1 MYRENG
7 MIFCVIPD
15 ERYGNPKVARII
27 PKENVDNWGEY
38 LELAKDQEWKRLLP
52 VISEEVID
60 RALRGDAKTLM
71 QSQGLRDPKG
81 CLKLIPIKN
90 SVCVDK
96 KGCPSYTVKCDFR
109 NKDCPECFSVDGDL
123 SMTKR
128 NLIQAWRMGYI
139 VIRMLEF

>member
-7 MIFCVIPD
+7 MIFCVITD
-15 ERYGNPKVARII
+15 DRYGNPKVARII

-38 LELAKDQEWKRLLP
+38 IELKDSEWERLVP

-71 QSQGLRDPKG
+71 QSQGLRYPKG

-90 SVCVDK
+90 SVCADK

-109 NKDCPECFSVDGDL
+109 NKDCPECFSVDGDV
-123 SMTKR
+123 SMVKR

-139 VIRMLEF
+139 VVRMLEF

>member
-7 MIFCVIPD
+7 MIFCVITD

-27 PKENVDNWGEY
+27 PKESVDNWGEY
-38 LELAKDQEWKRLLP
+38 IELKDSEWERLVP

-60 RALRGDAKTLM
+60 RALRGDAKALM

-109 NKDCPECFSVDGDL
+109 NKDCPECFSVDGDI
-123 SMTKR
+123 SMVKR

-139 VIRMLEF
+139 VVRMLEF